1 VDSLGTEMKRHAEWT
16 TESNAQGATPME
28 TSLQTKLEALIRESM
43 ADGLVPGLGLTIVQN
58 DQVLFCEGFG
68 FADLERR
75 TLFTSRTTLQI
86 GSTSKNLTGFAIA
99 QLIERGLVA
108 LEASVTA
115 YIPFFKVA
123 DARGAA
129 ITVRH
134 LLGQVSGLPTTD
146 WVYELSSSDSN
157 DTALEHLVRSLEH
170 VSLISVPGERYEYSN
185 FNYIVLGHIIERVTG
200 QSYETYMQQNVFEPL
215 GMKGSYAPTTDALNT
230 NLEPAKGY
238 VHGSRT
244 ANVET
249 VVVMSRQWNASG
261 LIVSNTEDIAR
272 YLIAQVEASSILG
285 ADALAL
291 SHTGLNPAESQLGG
305 ETQYAFGWETTVRE
319 GVQIVEHGGDART
332 SGSYFLLLPEFQ
344 IGLAVLMNLVD
355 QGKIQLMYQLVKTLL
370 GLEADAYQAI
380 PKSEPIPHSDFK
392 ADPSSFTRFAG
403 EYDTVRGRL
412 EVFVQ
417 DGEPMMRLAKGSL
430 VESVVRLEAQSAN
443 EFVTRSE
450 VLALEG
456 IHFGLDDNGLE
467 FDNHKFKK
475 LETT

>member
-1 VDSLGTEMKRHAEWT
+1 MKQHTGWT
-16 TESNAQGATPME
+16 TESNAQGVKTMDTE
-28 TSLQTKLEALIRESM
+28 MRTKLEALVRESM

-58 DQVLFCEGFG
+58 DQVLLCEGFG
-68 FADLERR
+68 FADLGRR
-75 TLFTSRTTLQI
+75 IPFTSRTTLQI
-86 GSTSKNLTGFAIA
+86 GSTSKNLTGFATA

-108 LEASVTA
+108 LEAPVTT

-123 DARGAA
+123 DAHGAA

-157 DTALEHLVRSLEH
+157 DTALEKLVRSLEH
-170 VSLISVPGERYEYSN
+170 VSLLAAPGERYEYSN

-200 QSYETYMQQNVFEPL
+200 LAYETYMQQHVFVPL
-215 GMKGSYAPTTDALNT
+215 GMKGTYTPTANGLNT

-249 VVVMSRQWNASG
+249 AVVMSRQWNASG

-272 YLIAQVEASSILG
+272 YLIAQLEGSSILG
-285 ADALAL
+285 ANALEL

-355 QGKIQLMYQLVKTLL
+355 HGKIQLMYQLVKTLL
-370 GLEADAYQAI
+370 GVEADAYQAI
-380 PKSEPIPHSDFK
+380 PTTEPIPHSDFK
-392 ADPSSFTRFAG
+392 ANPNSFARFAG

-443 EFVTRSE
+443 KFVTRSE

-456 IHFGLDDNGLE
+456 IHFGLNENGLE
-467 FDNHKFKK
+467 FENHTFKK
-475 LETT
+475 LETA

>member
-1 VDSLGTEMKRHAEWT
+1 MKRHTEWT

-28 TSLQTKLEALIRESM
+28 TSLRTKLEALVRESM

-68 FADLERR
+68 FADLEQR
-75 TLFTSRTTLQI
+75 TPFTPRTTLQI

-108 LEASVTA
+108 LEAPVTT
-115 YIPFFKVA
+115 YIPFFKLA

-129 ITVRH
+129 ITVQH

-146 WVYELSSSDSN
+146 WVYELSSSDSS

-170 VSLISVPGERYEYSN
+170 VWLLSAPGERYEYSN

-200 QSYETYMQQNVFEPL
+200 LSYESYMHEHVFAPL
-215 GMKGSYAPTTDALNT
+215 GMNSTYTPITNGLRA

-249 VVVMSRQWNASG
+249 GVVMSRQWNASG

-272 YLIAQVEASSILG
+272 YLVAQVGGSSILG
-285 ADALAL
+285 ANALEL

-355 QGKIQLMYQLVKTLL
+355 HGKIQLMYQLVKTLL
-370 GLEADAYQAI
+370 GLEAEAYQPI
-380 PKSEPIPHSDFK
+380 PKPDSVPQSDFK
-392 ADPSSFTRFAG
+392 LDPSTLNSFVG

-443 EFVTRSE
+443 KFVTRSE

-456 IHFGLDDNGLE
+456 IHFGLDENGLE
-467 FDNHKFKK
+467 FDNHMFKK
-475 LETT
+475 LETA